1 MIDISDD
8 ELVKMIVGAAFEVRK
23 RLAQGYLESTYEN
36 AMIVE
41 LKMQGLEV
49 ENQVL
54 MRVDYKGVEVGVFR
68 ADLLV
73 EKRVIVEIKAVAQLN
88 KIHEM
93 QLVNY
98 LQTTHI
104 DNGVFSSFTFIKRLF
119 SSSSLSAIRVVSSA
133 YRRLLIFLLAI
144 LIPACVSSSP
154 VFLMMYS
161 CGLL

>member
-1 MIDISDD
+1 
-8 ELVKMIVGAAFEVRK
+8 
-23 RLAQGYLESTYEN
+23 
-36 AMIVE
+36 
-41 LKMQGLEV
+41 
-49 ENQVL
+49 

-104 DNGVFSSFTFIKRLF
+104 DNGVLVNFGGDEFEVNRKFR
-119 SSSSLSAIRVVSSA
+119 IRK
-133 YRRLLIFLLAI
+133 
-144 LIPACVSSSP
+144 
-154 VFLMMYS
+154 
-161 CGLL
+161 

>member
-8 ELVKMIVGAAFEVRK
+8 ELVKMIVSAAFEVRK

-36 AMIVE
+36 AMMVE

-49 ENQVL
+49 ENQVP

-73 EKRVIVEIKAVAQLN
+73 EKRVIVEIKAVSQLN

-104 DNGVFSSFTFIKRLF
+104 DNGVLVNFGGDEFEVKRKF
-119 SSSSLSAIRVVSSA
+119 RIRK
-133 YRRLLIFLLAI
+133 
-144 LIPACVSSSP
+144 
-154 VFLMMYS
+154 
-161 CGLL
+161 

>member
-36 AMIVE
+36 AMMVE

-49 ENQVL
+49 ANQVP

-73 EKRVIVEIKAVAQLN
+73 EKRVIVEIKAVSQLN

-104 DNGVFSSFTFIKRLF
+104 DNGVLVNFGGDEFEVKRKF
-119 SSSSLSAIRVVSSA
+119 RIRK
-133 YRRLLIFLLAI
+133 
-144 LIPACVSSSP
+144 
-154 VFLMMYS
+154 
-161 CGLL
+161 

>member
-36 AMIVE
+36 AMMVE

-49 ENQVL
+49 ENQVS

-73 EKRVIVEIKAVAQLN
+73 EKRVIVENVSFDKEDVTDSDVLEILHKTKTLN
-88 KIHEM
+88 S
-93 QLVNY
+93 Y
-98 LQTTHI
+98 
-104 DNGVFSSFTFIKRLF
+104 
-119 SSSSLSAIRVVSSA
+119 
-133 YRRLLIFLLAI
+133 IFNVTSI
-144 LIPACVSSSP
+144 N
-154 VFLMMYS
+154 
-161 CGLL
+161 

>member
-49 ENQVL
+49 ENQVPML
-54 MRVDYKGVEVGVFR
+54 KPSVFEVGGYKGVEVGVFR

-88 KIHEM
+88 KVHEM

-104 DNGVFSSFTFIKRLF
+104 DNGVLVNFGGDEFEVKRKF
-119 SSSSLSAIRVVSSA
+119 RIRK
-133 YRRLLIFLLAI
+133 
-144 LIPACVSSSP
+144 
-154 VFLMMYS
+154 
-161 CGLL
+161 

>member
-49 ENQVL
+49 ENQVP

-98 LQTTHI
+98 LTITGI
-104 DNGVFSSFTFIKRLF
+104 NNG
-119 SSSSLSAIRVVSSA
+119 
-133 YRRLLIFLLAI
+133 LLINFGNLEKLEVKRKFRLYRPKQTI
-144 LIPACVSSSP
+144 
-154 VFLMMYS
+154 
-161 CGLL
+161 

>member
-1 MIDISDD
+1 MIEISDD

-23 RLAQGYLESTYEN
+23 RLPQGYLESTYEN
-36 AMIVE
+36 AMMVE
-41 LKMQGLEV
+41 LKMQGLDV
-49 ENQVL
+49 ENQVS

-73 EKRVIVEIKAVAQLN
+73 EKRVIVEIKAVSQLS

-104 DNGVFSSFTFIKRLF
+104 DNGVLVNFGGDEFEVKRKF
-119 SSSSLSAIRVVSSA
+119 RIRK
-133 YRRLLIFLLAI
+133 
-144 LIPACVSSSP
+144 
-154 VFLMMYS
+154 
-161 CGLL
+161 